1 MNDRKTLFRRVF
13 ESMIERRTNEA
24 QRHITEYLK
33 ARQPNVAARAER
45 FTGR

>member
-13 ESMIERRTNEA
+13 DSMIERRTNEA
-24 QRHITEYLK
+24 QRHISEYLK
-33 ARQPNVAARAER
+33 ARQPNVTARAER

>member
-13 ESMIERRTNEA
+13 DSMIERRTNEA

-33 ARQPNVAARAER
+33 ARQPNDAARAER